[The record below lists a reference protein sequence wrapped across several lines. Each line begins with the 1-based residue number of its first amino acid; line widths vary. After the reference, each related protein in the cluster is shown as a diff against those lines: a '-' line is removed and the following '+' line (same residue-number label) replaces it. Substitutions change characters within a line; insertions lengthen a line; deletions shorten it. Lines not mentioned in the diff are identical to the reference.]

1 MADKLNKGHLYQTDY
16 KADFESVPLKEYPR
30 PNLVRDSYLSLNG
43 KWDYKVSK
51 DKKLPKSYQ
60 GFINVPYAI
69 ESPLSGVNH
78 LLEPDEYI
86 FYKRTV
92 NLDESFK
99 GKEII
104 IHFDGVDQI
113 ADVFIDSKNVFSHS
127 GGYSAFE
134 VHLKYV
140 ESFELVVRVKDV
152 TDSLYYERGKQVLN
166 PTGWFYSSSSG
177 IYKPVWIEG
186 VSSNYVQEVLI
197 RSYPDEKEISV
208 YVKTSVAGIVTLK
221 IGDLTRTISTD
232 KKEVIKFDS
241 IHLWSPDDPFLY
253 QVEVSSPFD
262 KVSTYFAFRKIEI
275 KEDKKGFKR
284 IYLNGEKIFISGLLN
299 QGYYYLG
306 NLTPRSYKDY
316 EDDISKTKELGF
328 NCLRVHIKI
337 ENQMFYYL
345 ADKLGMLLIQDFP
358 CGGRPYKFVNVVA
371 PRIFTFLNE
380 KNITY
385 KKLGREDEQGRK
397 DFVNLAF
404 EIVHKYLFHPS
415 IIIYTIFN
423 EGWGEFEPS
432 KLYKALKRRYP
443 SVLFD
448 TASGWYDAESDFY
461 SIHTYTFPKMNRRDK
476 KKRAFIISEMGGMGL
491 KVKDHS
497 YFEGFFS
504 HGPCKDEHKLNMK
517 FDSLYKRDILPM
529 IKKRGLNMTIYTELC
544 DCESE
549 YNGILTFDREVLKL
563 EKMRVKHVN
572 ELIYKEISSS

>member
-1 MADKLNKGHLYQTDY
+1 MAEKLNNGHLYSTDY
-16 KADFESVPLKEYPR
+16 KVDFKSVPLKEYPR
-30 PNLVRDSYLSLNG
+30 PALVRDSYMCLNG
-43 KWDYKVSK
+43 KWEYKISK
-51 DKKLPKSYQ
+51 DERLPETYQ
-60 GFINVPYAI
+60 GFICVPYAI

-86 FYKRTV
+86 FYRRTV
-92 NLDESFK
+92 VLDKSFS

-113 ADVFIDSKNVFSHS
+113 SDIFIDSKIALTHT
-127 GGYSAFE
+127 GGYSGFE

-186 VSSNYVQEVLI
+186 VNSNYIQEVLI
-197 RSYPDEKEISV
+197 RSFPDEKMISV
-208 YVKTSVAGIVTLK
+208 YVKTPLAGIVTLK

-232 KKEVIKFDS
+232 KKELIEFDS
-241 IHLWSPDDPFLY
+241 VHLWSPEDPFLY

-262 KVSTYFAFRKIEI
+262 KIMTYFAFRKVEI
-275 KEDKKGFKR
+275 KEDQKGFKR
-284 IYLNGEKIFISGLLN
+284 IYLNGKKVFLSGLLD
-299 QGYYYLG
+299 QGYYFLG
-306 NLTPRSYKDY
+306 NLTPKSYKDY
-316 EDDISKTKELGF
+316 EDDISKSKDLGF
-328 NCLRVHIKI
+328 NCLRVHIKV
-337 ENQMFYYL
+337 ENQMFYYY

-358 CGGRPYKFVNVVA
+358 CGGRQYKFLNVVA
-371 PRIFTFLNE
+371 PRVLTFLNE

-385 KKLGREDEQGRK
+385 RKLGREDAQGRK

-404 EIVHKYLFHPS
+404 EIVHRYLFHPS

-423 EGWGEFEPS
+423 EGWGEFDPS
-432 KLYKALKRRYP
+432 KIYRALKRRYP
-443 SVLFD
+443 AVLFD

-461 SIHTYTFPKMNRRDK
+461 SIHTYTFPKMNRKDK

-497 YFEGFFS
+497 YFDGFFS
-504 HGPCKDEHKLNMK
+504 HGPCKDSHKLNLSY
-517 FDSLYKRDILPM
+517 DSLFVKDILPL
-529 IKKRGLNMTIYTELC
+529 IRKRGLNMTIYTELC

-549 YNGILTFDREVLKL
+549 YNGIFTFDREVLKL
-563 EKMRVKHVN
+563 EKKRVRHIN
-572 ELIYKEISSS
+572 ELLYKEIEAD